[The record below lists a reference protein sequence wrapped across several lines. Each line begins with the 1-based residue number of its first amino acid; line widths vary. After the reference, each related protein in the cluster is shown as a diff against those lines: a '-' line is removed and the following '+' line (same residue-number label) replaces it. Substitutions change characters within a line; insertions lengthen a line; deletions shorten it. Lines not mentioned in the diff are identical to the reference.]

1 MQAMANGSSS
11 AVIQNS
17 LRFRSSA
24 TTYLSRTP
32 STASNRTTWT
42 WSGWVKRG
50 TLTTATNTGFF
61 AGYFDLNNRTELK
74 FTTTDLIEFL
84 IYNAGTVVGQLV
96 TTQVFRD
103 PSAWYHIVAVM
114 NTGNA
119 TAADRM
125 RLYINGSQVTAFS
138 STTTPAQNTLTQ
150 VNNILSTQA
159 LGRNESAT
167 ELFDGYLAEVNF
179 VDGQALSASSF
190 GSTNSTTGV
199 WQPIPYSGAYGTNGY
214 YLPFSN
220 IALTSGSN
228 TGLGQDFSG
237 NGNYYNTTNIS
248 VTAGVTY
255 DAMTDSPKLT
265 SATIAN
271 YCTLNPI
278 SSFFNSANFQTGVP
292 SPAASITNGNLTYS
306 RVGAAAP
313 NSVQIIAGTIGVS
326 TGKWY
331 WEWVASSQY
340 NEINAGIIDDN
351 LNLYSFDNG
360 RAVTVTYNTAFVFGS
375 TIFTGANGNIYGMAF
390 DAGAGTLSI
399 YENNVLKITT
409 SSIPTGRTWRPTFG
423 DTASTG
429 TTTANINFGQRPF
442 TYTPPTGYVAIN
454 TFNLSDSTIVNGAS
468 YMDATTYT
476 GNGTSLAVTNSASI
490 KPDFVWIKSRAGG
503 FDHYLFDSVRGIYN
517 YISSNKT
524 TAEIANSNTLQSFN
538 SNGFTLGSGVGTL
551 DGINKSGDSEVA
563 WQWQAGMGST
573 STNTNGSIT
582 STVSVNQAVG
592 FSIVTY
598 TGTGLSATVG
608 HGLGTTPKIL
618 IIKNRSAVTDWPVFT
633 SAFDGSWDFFY
644 LNLTNAKADAANTPP
659 TSLVFTESGN
669 ANQGAS
675 GNNYVAYCWAE
686 IAGFS
691 RFGSYI
697 GNGNANGPFIYL
709 GFRPKYIMIKRSD
722 STGNWS
728 ITDSVRNTT
737 NIVNFGLVAEAAT
750 AETTGTSTTP
760 IPYLDFLSN
769 GFKIRQPKPEVNAS
783 TGAYIYMAFAENP
796 FKNALAR

>member
-24 TTYLSRTP
+24 SAYLSRTP
-32 STASNRTTWT
+32 ATASNRTTWT

-50 TLTTATNTGFF
+50 TLTTASNTGFF
-61 AGYFDLNNRTELK
+61 AGYFDINNRTELK

-84 IYNAGTVVGQLV
+84 IYNAGAVVGQLI

-119 TAADRM
+119 TGADRM

-167 ELFDGYLAEVNF
+167 EFFDGYLAEVNF
-179 VDGQALSASSF
+179 VDGQALTPSSF
-190 GSTNSTTGV
+190 GQTNSVTGV
-199 WQPIPYSGAYGTNGY
+199 WQPIPYSGTYGTNGY

-228 TGLGQDFSG
+228 IGLGQDFSG

-255 DAMTDSPKLT
+255 DAMKDVPTLT
-265 SATIAN
+265 SATVAN
-271 YCTLNPI
+271 YAVMNPVATTTASVLIDGNLKTNSGDKRYYSSIGI
-278 SSFFNSANFQTGVP
+278 SS
-292 SPAASITNGNLTYS
+292 
-306 RVGAAAP
+306 
-313 NSVQIIAGTIGVS
+313 
-326 TGKWY
+326 GKWY
-331 WEWVASSQY
+331 WEYTIVSTNIRVGIANDLNIQGATYTGLLAYGNTGVKWNAATSSAYGASYTTNDVIGVALDMDAGTVEFYKNNTSQGV
-340 NEINAGIIDDN
+340 A
-351 LNLYSFDNG
+351 
-360 RAVTVTYNTAFVFGS
+360 
-375 TIFTGANGNIYGMAF
+375 FTG
-390 DAGAGTLSI
+390 L
-399 YENNVLKITT
+399 
-409 SSIPTGRTWRPTFG
+409 
-423 DTASTG
+423 TG
-429 TTTANINFGQRPF
+429 TYYASIATGTSGNTNINFGQRPF
-442 TYTPPTGYVAIN
+442 SYTPPTGYVAIN
-454 TFNLSDSTIVNGAS
+454 TFNLPDSTIINGAS
-468 YMDATTYT
+468 YMDATIWSGNSSSPRSITNTY
-476 GNGTSLAVTNSASI
+476 SF
-490 KPDFVWIKSRAGG
+490 KPDFVWIKNRTSSL
-503 FDHYLFDSVRGIYN
+503 FWHQLFDSIRGVG
-517 YISSNKT
+517 
-524 TAEIANSNTLQSFN
+524 ARLASNTTNAEVTNNVNGYLSAFN
-538 SNGFTLGSGVGTL
+538 SNGFSITTGSTNADDVNTTGYNYVG
-551 DGINKSGDSEVA
+551 

-691 RFGSYI
+691 KFGSYT
-697 GNGNANGPFIYL
+697 GNGSTNGLFIYT
-709 GFRPKYIMIKRSD
+709 GFRPKFVLYKNGSAAADWVIWDTTR
-722 STGNWS
+722 NPYNVVNLYLLPNS
-728 ITDSVRNTT
+728 IN
-737 NIVNFGLVAEAAT
+737 AE
-750 AETTGTSTTP
+750 GTSAN
-760 IPYLDFLSN
+760 LDILSN
-769 GFKIRQPKPEVNAS
+769 GFKLRIADATNNAS
-783 TGAYIYMAFAENP
+783 GNVYIYMAFAENP